1 MGKYKDEYKVIAWAF
16 SHKTF
21 VVASLFV
28 LIFAMLFVWA
38 WMGRTTIQ
46 ISFKDGLPPQIET
59 VSGYKVPG
67 MQVLPNP
74 PIDETMIPINMLPES
89 LQIDRGKAISKI
101 IELERRSRE
110 RRDNIWDCCDIIGKH
125 IAAHASIDTTLVGDE
140 KKEVYRCIQILLK
153 TINCYDGQID
163 GDQSRTREAVVKFQ
177 KDKRLE
183 VDSKVG
189 VRTFKAMIIELAK
202 NIIR

>member
-1 MGKYKDEYKVIAWAF
+1 MGKYKDEYKIIVWAW
-16 SHKTF
+16 SHKAF
-21 VVASLFV
+21 VGASLFV

-74 PIDETMIPINMLPES
+74 PIDETIIPINMLPES

-125 IAAHASIDTTLVGDE
+125 IAAHVSIDTTLVGDE

-183 VDSKVG
+183 VDSKLG

-202 NIIR
+202 NIMR